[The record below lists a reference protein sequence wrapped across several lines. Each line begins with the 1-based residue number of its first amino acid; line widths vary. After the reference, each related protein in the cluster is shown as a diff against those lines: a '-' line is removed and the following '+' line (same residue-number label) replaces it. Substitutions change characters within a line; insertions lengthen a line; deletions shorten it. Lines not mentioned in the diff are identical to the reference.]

1 VSNFLRKRHKLQGR
15 GTKQVSR
22 TNISEKLG
30 VVRLR
35 RRRRVSPPWA
45 YDEAS
50 RKAGGG
56 DREIRMSSLMSSDWK
71 RSDGP
76 D

>member
-1 VSNFLRKRHKLQGR
+1 MKPLSAMSTTVSNFPRKRHNLQGR

-35 RRRRVSPPWA
+35 RRQRVSPPWA
-45 YDEAS
+45 L
-50 RKAGGG
+50 R
-56 DREIRMSSLMSSDWK
+56 
-71 RSDGP
+71 
-76 D
+76 